1 MRVALSAAS
10 QCQTNARAGSQGRA
24 PGAAQGTAGFPPATG
39 GFLAS
44 TKGGSLQSQLPEGLL
59 LFPPVPEPGLGF
71 AVQLGEDGGAEPALG
86 RAVGAHRGAGT
97 SQGTLEISLN
107 SH

>member
-1 MRVALSAAS
+1 M
-10 QCQTNARAGSQGRA
+10 G
-24 PGAAQGTAGFPPATG
+24 PGGCTRHCWILTSIPTG

-59 LFPPVPEPGLGF
+59 LFLPVPELGLGF